1 LQQQIGRYQ
10 ILETVAVGSQGSV
23 YQAYDSDTG
32 QVVALKVL
40 LSNHTQN
47 PTYVERFNRE
57 GTMIASLDHPN
68 IVKIFEVGNDGDTH
82 FMSFEYLPESLD
94 NIIKASSPMI
104 VNSVVKFGQQ
114 ICAGLELAHDNEI
127 IHRDIKPQN
136 ILIGSAGQAKIVD
149 FGIAHADRM
158 SGITEAGAILG
169 TPHYM
174 SPEQALGKPADH
186 RSDIYALGCLLYQMI
201 SGDLPFD
208 DEDPMKVIRMQVDDQ
223 PVKLKK
229 LRSDIPKKL
238 ISIIEK
244 AMAKELAI
252 RYQNISDLSSDLN
265 KLERT
270 LPSPQLTNPNI
281 VTQTQGQAQIEAQQT
296 QQGKFRPSESWLDE
310 WSQAWDKTHKNN
322 LAKVTAVLSILGGLG
337 YILVQFGYLTMIT
350 DAIKKIF

>member
-1 LQQQIGRYQ
+1 MQQQIGRYQ

-127 IHRDIKPQN
+127 IHRDIKPDN
-136 ILIGSAGQAKIVD
+136 
-149 FGIAHADRM
+149 
-158 SGITEAGAILG
+158 
-169 TPHYM
+169 
-174 SPEQALGKPADH
+174 ALL
-186 RSDIYALGCLLYQMI
+186 S
-201 SGDLPFD
+201 
-208 DEDPMKVIRMQVDDQ
+208 DDQ
-223 PVKLKK
+223 KCKICDFDISKK
-229 LRSDIPKKL
+229 LETTNET
-238 ISIIEK
+238 IS
-244 AMAKELAI
+244 
-252 RYQNISDLSSDLN
+252 
-265 KLERT
+265 
-270 LPSPQLTNPNI
+270 
-281 VTQTQGQAQIEAQQT
+281 
-296 QQGKFRPSESWLDE
+296 
-310 WSQAWDKTHKNN
+310 
-322 LAKVTAVLSILGGLG
+322 AVIG
-337 YILVQFGYLTMIT
+337 T
-350 DAIKKIF
+350 IK